1 MSTEAPPAKGRERP
15 LDRLRVIA
23 KQDVVVTP
31 GLRHIEGFT
40 FEGLLTFLWHGD
52 PTHERVVLMCG
63 GAMGGLLGPAEG
75 LYHALGETFSAQGI
89 GTIRVGYRRP
99 NDLDAC
105 VLDVAG
111 AADLAHR
118 NGGRRFVVMGHSF
131 GGAVAINAGIALRPM
146 VSGVV
151 TLSTQSAGCES
162 AAALRRPLLLL
173 HGDRDELLPV
183 MASQAVQALAGAGDL
198 VVLPGAGHL
207 LVEAAADLR
216 DRLGRW
222 IPDALA
228 QPPVEDGNG

>member
-1 MSTEAPPAKGRERP
+1 MTDPSPGTTRERP

-23 KQDVVVTP
+23 KQDVLVTP
-31 GLRHIEGFT
+31 GLRHIEGYT

-52 PTHERVVLMCG
+52 PTNQRVVLMCG

-75 LYHALGETFSAQGI
+75 IYHALGETFAAQGI

-118 NGGRRFVVMGHSF
+118 NGGRRFIVMGHSF
-131 GGAVAINAGIALRPM
+131 GGAVAVNAGIALRPM
-146 VSGVV
+146 VCGVV

-183 MASQAVQALAGAGDL
+183 MASQAVQAMAGTGDV

-207 LVEAAADLR
+207 LVEAADDLR
-216 DRLGRW
+216 TRLARW
-222 IPDALA
+222 IPDALSTA
-228 QPPVEDGNG
+228 PVEDGNG